1 MSLLS
6 YSLDYLLLIFSNKSK
21 FVMDI
26 ISNLFDMAP
35 FVALFITLSLGYMVG
50 KITIGRFVLGGVAG
64 TLLMGVIIGQFGVQ
78 IDPGVKSI
86 FFALFIYAVGYQG
99 GAQFFKA
106 LNFRT
111 INILLSAVVMT
122 VSGLLC
128 VLAAAWLFDLDR
140 GTAAGLAAGG
150 LTQSAIIGTAGDAI
164 ARLGGVSEEAKH
176 LMQTNVAV
184 GYAVTYIFGSL
195 GPILMVTWVFPTLMK
210 WDIRSEAIKM
220 AEANSD
226 GNAELGAGEF
236 NAMTKLETRAF
247 EIKAESKVNGLTLAQ
262 INQDSIDAC
271 IEVIERDGKAIEA
284 DKFTKLQQG
293 DVLVI
298 TGTRKAIGQ
307 LKGDSVGSEV
317 VLPEEYEVIEENR
330 QLIADNKQLIGRT
343 LGQIKSEA
351 NKGTYR
357 GVYVTD
363 YLREGV
369 SIPVHA
375 DLVVKKNDVIQLT
388 GSPSDINRV
397 QGTIGKPMN
406 SATMTDFIVL
416 GMGMVLGL
424 LIGLINFKIAGIPVT
439 IGSGAGCLVSGLIV
453 GWLRSRN
460 PHVAQF
466 PESAASFIRDF
477 GLAAFVGIV
486 GLEAGPQAVDTIK
499 EHGMSL
505 LFLGVAVTIIPQ
517 IISFFFSYFVLR
529 IKNPIEALGCV
540 TGGRS
545 ANPAF
550 AALMEK
556 TGNATPVFS
565 FTVTYAVANVLLTL
579 WGPIIVGIISVNAGM

>member
-1 MSLLS
+1 
-6 YSLDYLLLIFSNKSK
+6 
-21 FVMDI
+21 MDI

-210 WDIRSEAIKM
+210 WDIRAEAIKM

-307 LKGDSVGSEV
+307 LKSDSVGSEV

-517 IISFFFSYFVLR
+517 IISFFFSYFVLK
-529 IKNPIEALGCV
+529 IKNPVEALGCV

-579 WGPIIVGIISVNAGM
+579 WGPIIVGIITVNAGM

>member
-1 MSLLS
+1 
-6 YSLDYLLLIFSNKSK
+6 
-21 FVMDI
+21 MDI
-26 ISNLFDMAP
+26 ISNLFDIAP

-64 TLLMGVIIGQFGVQ
+64 TLLMGVIIGQFGVD

-210 WDIRSEAIKM
+210 WDIRAEAIALEEK
-220 AEANSD
+220 NSS
-226 GNAELGAGEF
+226 GKRELAPGEF
-236 NAMTKLETRAF
+236 NAVTALVTRAF
-247 EIKAESKVNGLTLAQ
+247 KVSSGDKLVGNTLAQ
-262 INQDSIDAC
+262 LNDTSLSAC
-271 IEVIERDGKAIEA
+271 IELIERDGHELNA
-284 DKFTKLQQG
+284 DKFTVLKEGDIIVVTGRRNAVQELQ
-293 DVLVI
+293 
-298 TGTRKAIGQ
+298 
-307 LKGDSVGSEV
+307 GSAHGKEV
-317 VLPEEYEVIEENR
+317 SLPESYEIIEENR
-330 QLIADNKQLIGRT
+330 QLIADNRKLVGQSLREIKQHSNEGL
-343 LGQIKSEA
+343 
-351 NKGTYR
+351 YR
-357 GVYVTD
+357 GVYITD
-363 YLREGV
+363 YIREGV
-369 SIPVHA
+369 ALALTPE
-375 DLVVKKNDVIQLT
+375 LVVKKNDIIQVT
-388 GSPSDINRV
+388 GTANDINRV
-397 QGTIGKPMN
+397 EKNIGQRMG
-406 SATMTDFIVL
+406 SASMTDFVILGL
-416 GMGMVLGL
+416 GMVVGL
-424 LIGLINFKIAGIPVT
+424 LIGLISFKIAGIPVT
-439 IGSGAGCLVSGLIV
+439 IGSGAGCLISGLFV
-453 GWLRSRN
+453 GWIRSRN
-460 PHVAQF
+460 PHIAQF
-466 PESAASFIRDF
+466 PVGAVNFIRDF

-486 GLEAGPQAVDTIK
+486 GLQAGPQAVDTIK

-505 LFLGVAVTIIPQ
+505 LFLGAAVTIIPQ
-517 IISFFFSYFVLR
+517 LISFFFSYFVLK
-529 IKNPIEALGCV
+529 IKNPVEALGCV

-545 ANPAF
+545 ANPGF

-556 TGNATPVFS
+556 TGNATPVFT

-579 WGPIIVGIISVNAGM
+579 WLSLIHI

>member
-1 MSLLS
+1 
-6 YSLDYLLLIFSNKSK
+6 
-21 FVMDI
+21 MDI

-64 TLLMGVIIGQFGVQ
+64 TLLMGVIIGQFGVN

-210 WDIRSEAIKM
+210 WDIRAEAIALEEK
-220 AEANSD
+220 NSN
-226 GNAELGAGEF
+226 GKRELAPGEF
-236 NAMTKLETRAF
+236 NAVTALVTRAF
-247 EIKAESKVNGLTLAQ
+247 KVSSSDKLVGKTLTQL
-262 INQDSIDAC
+262 NDTSLSAC
-271 IEVIERDGKAIEA
+271 IELIERDGQELDA
-284 DKFTKLQQG
+284 DKFTVLKEGDIVVVTGRRNTVQDLQC
-293 DVLVI
+293 
-298 TGTRKAIGQ
+298 
-307 LKGDSVGSEV
+307 KGESNEV
-317 VLPEEYEVIEENR
+317 SLPESYEIIEENR
-330 QLIADNKQLIGRT
+330 QLIADNHKLIGQS
-343 LGQIKSEA
+343 LKELKQNS
-351 NKGTYR
+351 NKGLYR
-357 GVYVTD
+357 GVYITD
-363 YLREGV
+363 YIREGV
-369 SIPVHA
+369 SLTLTPE
-375 DLVVKKNDVIQLT
+375 LVVKKNDIIQVT
-388 GSPSDINRV
+388 GTANDINRV
-397 QGTIGKPMN
+397 EKNIGKRMS
-406 SATMTDFIVL
+406 SASMTDFVILGL
-416 GMGMVLGL
+416 GMVVGL
-424 LIGLINFKIAGIPVT
+424 LIGLISFKIAGIPVT
-439 IGSGAGCLVSGLIV
+439 IGSGAGCLISGLFV
-453 GWLRSRN
+453 GWIRNRN
-460 PHVAQF
+460 PHIAQF
-466 PESAASFIRDF
+466 PVGAVNFIRDF

-486 GLEAGPQAVDTIK
+486 GLQAGPQAVDTIK

-517 IISFFFSYFVLR
+517 LISFFFSYFILK

-545 ANPAF
+545 ANPGF
-550 AALMEK
+550 AALLEK
-556 TGNATPVFS
+556 TGNATPVFT

-579 WGPIIVGIISVNAGM
+579 WGPIIVGVITLNAGM

>member
-1 MSLLS
+1 ME
-6 YSLDYLLLIFSNKSK
+6 
-21 FVMDI
+21 I

-64 TLLMGVIIGQFGVQ
+64 TLLMGVIIGQFGVH

-99 GAQFFKA
+99 GVQFFKA

-128 VLAAAWLFDLDR
+128 VLAAAWMFDLDR

-164 ARLGGVSEEAKH
+164 ARLGVVTEEAKH

-210 WDIRSEAIKM
+210 WDIRAEAIALEEK
-220 AEANSD
+220 NSNGKRD
-226 GNAELGAGEF
+226 LAPGEF
-236 NAMTKLETRAF
+236 NAVTALVTRAF
-247 EIKAESKVNGLTLAQ
+247 KVSKDGGLAGKTLAQ
-262 INQDSIDAC
+262 LNQHALAAC
-271 IEVIERDGKAIEA
+271 IELIQRDGKVLDV
-284 DKFTKLQQG
+284 DKFTALKEG
-293 DVLVI
+293 DVIVV
-298 TGTRKAIGQ
+298 TGRRNAVHQ
-307 LKGDSVGSEV
+307 LQDGLADNEIA
-317 VLPEEYEVIEENR
+317 LPEGYEVIEENR
-330 QLIADNKQLIGRT
+330 QLIADNRKLIGKS
-343 LGQIKSEA
+343 LQEIKEA
-351 NKGTYR
+351 SNQGSMR
-357 GVYVTD
+357 GIYVTD
-363 YLREGV
+363 YIREGN
-369 SIPVHA
+369 SIEMTP

-388 GSPSDINRV
+388 GTAKDINRV
-397 QGTIGKPMN
+397 EKNIGQRMG
-406 SATMTDFIVL
+406 SANVTDLVVL
-416 GMGMVLGL
+416 GMGMVVGL
-424 LIGLINFKIAGIPVT
+424 LIGLISFKIAGIPVT
-439 IGSGAGCLVSGLIV
+439 IGSGAGCLISGLIV

-466 PESAASFIRDF
+466 PVGAANFIRDF

-505 LFLGVAVTIIPQ
+505 LFLGMGVTIIPQ
-517 IISFFFSYFVLR
+517 IISFFFSYFVLK
-529 IKNPIEALGCV
+529 IKNPVEALGCV

-579 WGPIIVGIISVNAGM
+579 WGPIIVGIITLNAGM

>member
-1 MSLLS
+1 
-6 YSLDYLLLIFSNKSK
+6 
-21 FVMDI
+21 MDI

-64 TLLMGVIIGQFGVQ
+64 TLLMGVIIGQFGVD

-210 WDIRSEAIKM
+210 WDIRAEAIALEEK
-220 AEANSD
+220 NSS
-226 GNAELGAGEF
+226 GKRELAPGEF
-236 NAMTKLETRAF
+236 NAVTALVTRAF
-247 EIKAESKVNGLTLAQ
+247 KVSSGDKLVGNTLAQ
-262 INQDSIDAC
+262 LNDTSLSAC
-271 IEVIERDGKAIEA
+271 IELIERDGRELNA
-284 DKFTKLQQG
+284 DKFTVLKEGDIIVVTGRRNAVQELQ
-293 DVLVI
+293 
-298 TGTRKAIGQ
+298 
-307 LKGDSVGSEV
+307 GSAHGKEV
-317 VLPEEYEVIEENR
+317 SLPESYEIIEENR
-330 QLIADNKQLIGRT
+330 QLIADNRKLVGQSLREIKQHSNEGL
-343 LGQIKSEA
+343 
-351 NKGTYR
+351 YR
-357 GVYVTD
+357 GVYITD
-363 YLREGV
+363 YIREGV
-369 SIPVHA
+369 ALALTPE
-375 DLVVKKNDVIQLT
+375 LVVKKNDIIQVT
-388 GSPSDINRV
+388 GTANDINRV
-397 QGTIGKPMN
+397 EKNIGQRMG
-406 SATMTDFIVL
+406 SASMTDFVILGL
-416 GMGMVLGL
+416 GMVVGL
-424 LIGLINFKIAGIPVT
+424 LIGLISFKIAGIPVT
-439 IGSGAGCLVSGLIV
+439 IGSGAGCLISGLFV
-453 GWLRSRN
+453 GWIRSRN
-460 PHVAQF
+460 PHIAQF
-466 PESAASFIRDF
+466 PVGAVNFIRDF

-486 GLEAGPQAVDTIK
+486 GLQAGPQAVDTIK

-505 LFLGVAVTIIPQ
+505 LFLGAAVTIIPQ
-517 IISFFFSYFVLR
+517 LISFFFSYFVLK
-529 IKNPIEALGCV
+529 IKNPVEALGCV

-545 ANPAF
+545 ANPGF

-556 TGNATPVFS
+556 TGNATPVFT

-579 WGPIIVGIISVNAGM
+579 WGPIIVGVITLNAGM

>member
-1 MSLLS
+1 
-6 YSLDYLLLIFSNKSK
+6 
-21 FVMDI
+21 MDI
-26 ISNLFDMAP
+26 IPNLFDMAP

-164 ARLGGVSEEAKH
+164 ARLGGASEEAKH

-210 WDIRSEAIKM
+210 WDIRAEAIALEEKNSNGKRDL
-220 AEANSD
+220 AE
-226 GNAELGAGEF
+226 GEF
-236 NAMTKLETRAF
+236 NAVTALVTRAF
-247 EIKAESKVNGLTLAQ
+247 KVTHDDKLVGQTLAQ
-262 INQDSIDAC
+262 LNQSSLAAC
-271 IEVIERDGKAIEA
+271 IELIERDGKELSA
-284 DKFTKLQQG
+284 DKFTALKAGDLVVVTGRRNAVHELQS
-293 DVLVI
+293 
-298 TGTRKAIGQ
+298 KAQ
-307 LKGDSVGSEV
+307 SNEV
-317 VLPEEYEVIEENR
+317 ALPESYEVIEENR
-330 QLIADNKQLIGRT
+330 QLIADNRKLIGRS
-343 LGQIKSEA
+343 LKKIKDSSNERSF
-351 NKGTYR
+351 R

-363 YLREGV
+363 YMRAGTSVAITE
-369 SIPVHA
+369 
-375 DLVVKKNDVIQLT
+375 DLIVEKNDVIQLT
-388 GSPSDINRV
+388 GTAQDINRV
-397 QGTIGKPMN
+397 EKYIGKRMG

-416 GMGMVLGL
+416 GFGMVLGL
-424 LIGLINFKIAGIPVT
+424 LIGLISFKIAGIPVT
-439 IGSGAGCLVSGLIV
+439 IGSGAGCLISGLLV

-466 PESAASFIRDF
+466 PVGAANFIRDF

-486 GLEAGPQAVDTIK
+486 GLQAGPQAVDTIK

-505 LFLGVAVTIIPQ
+505 LFLGMAVTIIPQ
-517 IISFFFSYFVLR
+517 IISFFFSYFVLK
-529 IKNPIEALGCV
+529 IKNPVEALGCV

-579 WGPIIVGIISVNAGM
+579 WGPIIVGIITVNAGM

>member
-1 MSLLS
+1 
-6 YSLDYLLLIFSNKSK
+6 
-21 FVMDI
+21 MDI

-64 TLLMGVIIGQFGVQ
+64 TLLMGVIIGQFGVD

-210 WDIRSEAIKM
+210 WDIRAEAIALEEK
-220 AEANSD
+220 NSS
-226 GNAELGAGEF
+226 GKRELAPGEF
-236 NAMTKLETRAF
+236 NAVTALVTRAF
-247 EIKAESKVNGLTLAQ
+247 KVSSGDKLVGNTLAQ
-262 INQDSIDAC
+262 LNDTSLSAC
-271 IEVIERDGKAIEA
+271 IELIERDGHELNA
-284 DKFTKLQQG
+284 DKFTVLKEGDIIVVTGRRNAVQELQ
-293 DVLVI
+293 
-298 TGTRKAIGQ
+298 
-307 LKGDSVGSEV
+307 GSAHGKEV
-317 VLPEEYEVIEENR
+317 SLPESYEIIEENR
-330 QLIADNKQLIGRT
+330 QLIADNRKLVGQSLREIKQHSNEGL
-343 LGQIKSEA
+343 
-351 NKGTYR
+351 YR
-357 GVYVTD
+357 GVYITD
-363 YLREGV
+363 YIREGV
-369 SIPVHA
+369 ALAFTPE
-375 DLVVKKNDVIQLT
+375 LVVKKNDIIQVT
-388 GSPSDINRV
+388 GTANDINRV
-397 QGTIGKPMN
+397 EKNIGQRMG
-406 SATMTDFIVL
+406 SASMTDFVILGL
-416 GMGMVLGL
+416 GMVVGL
-424 LIGLINFKIAGIPVT
+424 LIGLISFKIAGIPVT
-439 IGSGAGCLVSGLIV
+439 IGSGAGCLISGLFV
-453 GWLRSRN
+453 GWIRSRN
-460 PHVAQF
+460 PHIAQF
-466 PESAASFIRDF
+466 PVGAVNFIRDF

-486 GLEAGPQAVDTIK
+486 GLQAGPQAVDTIK

-505 LFLGVAVTIIPQ
+505 LFLGAAVTIIPQ
-517 IISFFFSYFVLR
+517 LISFFFSYFVLK
-529 IKNPIEALGCV
+529 IKNPVEALGCV

-545 ANPAF
+545 ANPGF

-556 TGNATPVFS
+556 TGNATPVFT

-579 WGPIIVGIISVNAGM
+579 WGPIIVGVITLNAGM

>member
-1 MSLLS
+1 
-6 YSLDYLLLIFSNKSK
+6 
-21 FVMDI
+21 MDI

-64 TLLMGVIIGQFGVQ
+64 TLLMGVIIGQFGVD

-210 WDIRSEAIKM
+210 WDIRAEAIALEEK
-220 AEANSD
+220 NSS
-226 GNAELGAGEF
+226 GKRELAPGEF
-236 NAMTKLETRAF
+236 NAVTALVTRAF
-247 EIKAESKVNGLTLAQ
+247 KVSSGDKLVGNTLAQ
-262 INQDSIDAC
+262 LNDTSLSAC
-271 IEVIERDGKAIEA
+271 IELIERDGHELNA
-284 DKFTKLQQG
+284 DKFTVLKEGDIIVVTGRRNAVQELQ
-293 DVLVI
+293 
-298 TGTRKAIGQ
+298 
-307 LKGDSVGSEV
+307 GSAHGKEV
-317 VLPEEYEVIEENR
+317 SLPESYEIIEENR
-330 QLIADNKQLIGRT
+330 QLIADNRKLVGQSLREIKQHSNEGL
-343 LGQIKSEA
+343 
-351 NKGTYR
+351 YR
-357 GVYVTD
+357 GVYITD
-363 YLREGV
+363 YIREGV
-369 SIPVHA
+369 ALALTPE
-375 DLVVKKNDVIQLT
+375 LVVKKNDIIQVT
-388 GSPSDINRV
+388 GTANDINRV
-397 QGTIGKPMN
+397 EKNIGQRMG
-406 SATMTDFIVL
+406 SASMTDFVILGL
-416 GMGMVLGL
+416 GMVVGL
-424 LIGLINFKIAGIPVT
+424 LIGLISFKIAGIPVT
-439 IGSGAGCLVSGLIV
+439 IGSGAGCLISGLFV
-453 GWLRSRN
+453 GWIRSRN
-460 PHVAQF
+460 PHIAQF
-466 PESAASFIRDF
+466 PVGAVNFIRDF

-486 GLEAGPQAVDTIK
+486 GLQAGPQAVDTIK

-505 LFLGVAVTIIPQ
+505 LFLGAANHYSATYIILLF
-517 IISFFFSYFVLR
+517 IL
-529 IKNPIEALGCV
+529 CV
-540 TGGRS
+540 E
-545 ANPAF
+545 N
-550 AALMEK
+550 
-556 TGNATPVFS
+556 
-565 FTVTYAVANVLLTL
+565 
-579 WGPIIVGIISVNAGM
+579 

>member
-1 MSLLS
+1 
-6 YSLDYLLLIFSNKSK
+6 
-21 FVMDI
+21 MDI

-579 WGPIIVGIISVNAGM
+579 WGPIIVGIITVNAGM

>member
-1 MSLLS
+1 
-6 YSLDYLLLIFSNKSK
+6 
-21 FVMDI
+21 MDI

-210 WDIRSEAIKM
+210 WDIRAEAIKM

-517 IISFFFSYFVLR
+517 IISFFFSYFVLK
-529 IKNPIEALGCV
+529 IKNPVEALGCV

-579 WGPIIVGIISVNAGM
+579 WGPIIVGIITVNAGM

>member
-1 MSLLS
+1 
-6 YSLDYLLLIFSNKSK
+6 
-21 FVMDI
+21 MDI

-64 TLLMGVIIGQFGVQ
+64 TLLMGVIIGQFGVD

-210 WDIRSEAIKM
+210 WDIRAEAIALEEK
-220 AEANSD
+220 NSS
-226 GNAELGAGEF
+226 GKRELAPGEF
-236 NAMTKLETRAF
+236 NAVTALVTRAF
-247 EIKAESKVNGLTLAQ
+247 KVSSGDKLVGNTLAQ
-262 INQDSIDAC
+262 LNDTSLSAC
-271 IEVIERDGKAIEA
+271 IELIERDGHELNA
-284 DKFTKLQQG
+284 DKFTVLKEGDIIVVTGRRNAVQELQ
-293 DVLVI
+293 
-298 TGTRKAIGQ
+298 
-307 LKGDSVGSEV
+307 GSAHGKEV
-317 VLPEEYEVIEENR
+317 SLPESYEIIEENR
-330 QLIADNKQLIGRT
+330 QLIADNRKLVGQSLREIKQHSNEGL
-343 LGQIKSEA
+343 
-351 NKGTYR
+351 YR
-357 GVYVTD
+357 GVYITD
-363 YLREGV
+363 YIREGV
-369 SIPVHA
+369 ALALTPE
-375 DLVVKKNDVIQLT
+375 LVVKKNDIIQVT
-388 GSPSDINRV
+388 GTANDINRV
-397 QGTIGKPMN
+397 EKNIGQRMG
-406 SATMTDFIVL
+406 SASMTDFVILGL
-416 GMGMVLGL
+416 GMVVGL
-424 LIGLINFKIAGIPVT
+424 LIGLISFKIAGIPVT
-439 IGSGAGCLVSGLIV
+439 IGSGAGCLISGLFV
-453 GWLRSRN
+453 GWIRSRN
-460 PHVAQF
+460 PHIAQF
-466 PESAASFIRDF
+466 PVGAVNFIRDF

-486 GLEAGPQAVDTIK
+486 GLQAGPQAVDTIK

-505 LFLGVAVTIIPQ
+505 LFLGAAVTIIPQ
-517 IISFFFSYFVLR
+517 LISFFFSYFVLK
-529 IKNPIEALGCV
+529 IKNPVEALGCV

-545 ANPAF
+545 ANPGF

-556 TGNATPVFS
+556 TGNATPVFT

-579 WGPIIVGIISVNAGM
+579 WGPIIVGVITLNAGI

>member
-1 MSLLS
+1 
-6 YSLDYLLLIFSNKSK
+6 
-21 FVMDI
+21 MDI

-64 TLLMGVIIGQFGVQ
+64 TLLMGVIIGQFGVD

-210 WDIRSEAIKM
+210 WDIRAEAIALEEK
-220 AEANSD
+220 NSS
-226 GNAELGAGEF
+226 GKRELAPGEF
-236 NAMTKLETRAF
+236 NAVTALVTRAF
-247 EIKAESKVNGLTLAQ
+247 KVSSEDKLVGNTLAQ
-262 INQDSIDAC
+262 LNDTSLSAC
-271 IEVIERDGKAIEA
+271 IELIERDGHELNA
-284 DKFTKLQQG
+284 DKFTVLKEGDIIVVTGRRNAVQELQ
-293 DVLVI
+293 
-298 TGTRKAIGQ
+298 
-307 LKGDSVGSEV
+307 GSAHGKEV
-317 VLPEEYEVIEENR
+317 SLPESYEIIEENR
-330 QLIADNKQLIGRT
+330 QLIADNRKLVGQSLREIKQHSNEGL
-343 LGQIKSEA
+343 
-351 NKGTYR
+351 YR
-357 GVYVTD
+357 GVYITD
-363 YLREGV
+363 YIREGV
-369 SIPVHA
+369 ALALTPE
-375 DLVVKKNDVIQLT
+375 LVVKKNDIIQVT
-388 GSPSDINRV
+388 GTANDINRV
-397 QGTIGKPMN
+397 EKNIGQRMG
-406 SATMTDFIVL
+406 SASMTDFVILGL
-416 GMGMVLGL
+416 GMVVGL
-424 LIGLINFKIAGIPVT
+424 LIGLISFKIAGIPVT
-439 IGSGAGCLVSGLIV
+439 IGSGAGCLISGLFV
-453 GWLRSRN
+453 GWIRSRN
-460 PHVAQF
+460 PHIAQF
-466 PESAASFIRDF
+466 PVGAVNFIRDF

-486 GLEAGPQAVDTIK
+486 GLQAGPQAVDTIK

-505 LFLGVAVTIIPQ
+505 LFLGAAVTIIPQ
-517 IISFFFSYFVLR
+517 LISFFFSYFVLK
-529 IKNPIEALGCV
+529 IKNPVEALGCV

-545 ANPAF
+545 ANPGF

-556 TGNATPVFS
+556 TGNATPVFT

-579 WGPIIVGIISVNAGM
+579 WGPIIVGVITLNAGM

>member
-1 MSLLS
+1 
-6 YSLDYLLLIFSNKSK
+6 
-21 FVMDI
+21 MDI

-64 TLLMGVIIGQFGVQ
+64 TLLMGVIIGQFGVD

-210 WDIRSEAIKM
+210 WDIRAEAIALEEK
-220 AEANSD
+220 NSS
-226 GNAELGAGEF
+226 GKRELAPGEF
-236 NAMTKLETRAF
+236 NAVTALVTRAF
-247 EIKAESKVNGLTLAQ
+247 KVSSGDKLVGNTLAQ
-262 INQDSIDAC
+262 LNDTSLSAC
-271 IEVIERDGKAIEA
+271 IELIERDGHELNA
-284 DKFTKLQQG
+284 DKFTVLKEGDIIVVTGRRNAVQELQ
-293 DVLVI
+293 
-298 TGTRKAIGQ
+298 
-307 LKGDSVGSEV
+307 GSAHGKEV
-317 VLPEEYEVIEENR
+317 SLPESYEIIEENR
-330 QLIADNKQLIGRT
+330 QLIADNRKLVGQSLREIKQHSNEGL
-343 LGQIKSEA
+343 
-351 NKGTYR
+351 YR
-357 GVYVTD
+357 GVYITD
-363 YLREGV
+363 YIREGV
-369 SIPVHA
+369 PLA
-375 DLVVKKNDVIQLT
+375 LTPELVVKKNDIIQVT
-388 GSPSDINRV
+388 GTANDINRV
-397 QGTIGKPMN
+397 EKNIGQRMG
-406 SATMTDFIVL
+406 SASMTDFVILGL
-416 GMGMVLGL
+416 GMVVGL
-424 LIGLINFKIAGIPVT
+424 LIGLISFKIAGIPVT
-439 IGSGAGCLVSGLIV
+439 IGSGAGCLISGLFV
-453 GWLRSRN
+453 GWIRSRN
-460 PHVAQF
+460 PHIAQF
-466 PESAASFIRDF
+466 PVGAVNFIRDF

-486 GLEAGPQAVDTIK
+486 GLQAGPQAVDTIK

-505 LFLGVAVTIIPQ
+505 LFLGAAVTIIPQ
-517 IISFFFSYFVLR
+517 LISFFFSYFVLN
-529 IKNPIEALGCV
+529 IKNPVEALGCV

-545 ANPAF
+545 ANPGF

-556 TGNATPVFS
+556 TGNATPVFT

-579 WGPIIVGIISVNAGM
+579 WGPIIVGVITLNAGM

>member
-1 MSLLS
+1 
-6 YSLDYLLLIFSNKSK
+6 
-21 FVMDI
+21 MDI

-210 WDIRSEAIKM
+210 WDIRSEAIALEEK
-220 AEANSD
+220 NSNGKRD
-226 GNAELGAGEF
+226 LADGEF
-236 NAMTKLETRAF
+236 NAVTALVTRAF
-247 EIKAESKVNGLTLAQ
+247 KVTNDDKLVGKTLAQ
-262 INQDSIDAC
+262 LNQSSLAAC
-271 IEVIERDGKAIEA
+271 IELIERDGKELNA
-284 DKFTKLQQG
+284 DKFTALKAGDLVVVTGRRNAVHELQ
-293 DVLVI
+293 D
-298 TGTRKAIGQ
+298 KAQ
-307 LKGDSVGSEV
+307 SNEV
-317 VLPEEYEVIEENR
+317 ALPESYEVIEENR
-330 QLIADNKQLIGRT
+330 QLIADNRKLIGRS
-343 LGQIKSEA
+343 LREIKDSSNERSF
-351 NKGTYR
+351 R

-363 YLREGV
+363 YIREGASV
-369 SIPVHA
+369 AITD
-375 DLVVKKNDVIQLT
+375 DLIVQKNDVIQLT
-388 GSPSDINRV
+388 GTAQDINRV
-397 QGTIGKPMN
+397 EKHIGKRMG

-416 GMGMVLGL
+416 GFGMVLGL
-424 LIGLINFKIAGIPVT
+424 LIGLISFKIAGIPVT
-439 IGSGAGCLVSGLIV
+439 IGSGAGCLISGLLV

-466 PESAASFIRDF
+466 PAGAANFIRDF

-505 LFLGVAVTIIPQ
+505 LFLGMAVTIIPQ
-517 IISFFFSYFVLR
+517 IISFFFSYFVLK
-529 IKNPIEALGCV
+529 IKNPVEALGCV

-579 WGPIIVGIISVNAGM
+579 WGPIIVGIITVNAGM

>member
-1 MSLLS
+1 
-6 YSLDYLLLIFSNKSK
+6 
-21 FVMDI
+21 MDI

>member
-1 MSLLS
+1 
-6 YSLDYLLLIFSNKSK
+6 
-21 FVMDI
+21 MDI

-64 TLLMGVIIGQFGVQ
+64 TLLMGVIIGQFGVD

-176 LMQTNVAV
+176 IMQTNVAV

-210 WDIRSEAIKM
+210 WDIRAEAIALEEK
-220 AEANSD
+220 NSS
-226 GNAELGAGEF
+226 GKRELAPGEF
-236 NAMTKLETRAF
+236 NAVTALVTRAF
-247 EIKAESKVNGLTLAQ
+247 KVSSGDKLVGNTLAQ
-262 INQDSIDAC
+262 LNDTSLSAC
-271 IEVIERDGKAIEA
+271 IELIERDGHELNA
-284 DKFTKLQQG
+284 DKFTVLKEGDIIVVTGRRNAVQELQ
-293 DVLVI
+293 
-298 TGTRKAIGQ
+298 
-307 LKGDSVGSEV
+307 GSAHGKEV
-317 VLPEEYEVIEENR
+317 SLPESYEIIEENR
-330 QLIADNKQLIGRT
+330 QLIADNRKLVGQSLREIKQHSNEGL
-343 LGQIKSEA
+343 
-351 NKGTYR
+351 YR
-357 GVYVTD
+357 GVYITD
-363 YLREGV
+363 YIREGV
-369 SIPVHA
+369 ALALTPE
-375 DLVVKKNDVIQLT
+375 LVVKKNDIIQVT
-388 GSPSDINRV
+388 GTANDINRV
-397 QGTIGKPMN
+397 EKNIGQRMG
-406 SATMTDFIVL
+406 SASMTDFVILGL
-416 GMGMVLGL
+416 GMVVGL
-424 LIGLINFKIAGIPVT
+424 LIGLISFKIAGIPVT
-439 IGSGAGCLVSGLIV
+439 IGSGAGCLISGLFV
-453 GWLRSRN
+453 GWIRSRN
-460 PHVAQF
+460 PHIAQF
-466 PESAASFIRDF
+466 PVGAVNFIRDF

-486 GLEAGPQAVDTIK
+486 GLQAGPQAVDTIK

-505 LFLGVAVTIIPQ
+505 LFLGAAVTIIPQ
-517 IISFFFSYFVLR
+517 LISFFFSYFVLK
-529 IKNPIEALGCV
+529 IKNPVEALGCV

-545 ANPAF
+545 ANPGF

-556 TGNATPVFS
+556 TGNATPVFT

-579 WGPIIVGIISVNAGM
+579 WGPIIVGVITLNAGM

>member
-1 MSLLS
+1 
-6 YSLDYLLLIFSNKSK
+6 
-21 FVMDI
+21 MDI

-64 TLLMGVIIGQFGVQ
+64 TLLMGVIIGQFGVN

-210 WDIRSEAIKM
+210 WDIRAEAIALEEK
-220 AEANSD
+220 NSN
-226 GNAELGAGEF
+226 GKRELAPGEF
-236 NAMTKLETRAF
+236 NAVTALVTRAF
-247 EIKAESKVNGLTLAQ
+247 KVSSSDKLVGKTLTQL
-262 INQDSIDAC
+262 NDTSLSAC
-271 IEVIERDGKAIEA
+271 IELIERDGQELDA
-284 DKFTKLQQG
+284 DKFTVLKEGDIVVVTGRRNTVQDLQC
-293 DVLVI
+293 
-298 TGTRKAIGQ
+298 
-307 LKGDSVGSEV
+307 KGESNEV
-317 VLPEEYEVIEENR
+317 SLPESYEIIEENR
-330 QLIADNKQLIGRT
+330 QLIADNHKLIGQS
-343 LGQIKSEA
+343 LKELKQNS
-351 NKGTYR
+351 NKGLYR
-357 GVYVTD
+357 GVYITD
-363 YLREGV
+363 YIREGV
-369 SIPVHA
+369 SLTLTPE
-375 DLVVKKNDVIQLT
+375 LVVKKNDIIQVT
-388 GSPSDINRV
+388 GTANDINRV
-397 QGTIGKPMN
+397 EKNIGKRMS
-406 SATMTDFIVL
+406 SASMTDFVILGL
-416 GMGMVLGL
+416 GMVVGL
-424 LIGLINFKIAGIPVT
+424 LIGLISFKIAGIPVT
-439 IGSGAGCLVSGLIV
+439 IGSGAGCLISGLFV
-453 GWLRSRN
+453 GWIRNRN
-460 PHVAQF
+460 PHIAQF
-466 PESAASFIRDF
+466 PVGAVNFIRDF

-486 GLEAGPQAVDTIK
+486 GLQAGPQAVDTIK

-517 IISFFFSYFVLR
+517 LISFFFSYFILK
-529 IKNPIEALGCV
+529 IKNPVEALGCV

-545 ANPAF
+545 ANPGF
-550 AALMEK
+550 AALLEK
-556 TGNATPVFS
+556 TGNATPVFT

-579 WGPIIVGIISVNAGM
+579 WGPIIVGVITLNSGM

>member
-1 MSLLS
+1 
-6 YSLDYLLLIFSNKSK
+6 
-21 FVMDI
+21 MDI

-64 TLLMGVIIGQFGVQ
+64 TLLMGVIIGQFGVD

-128 VLAAAWLFDLDR
+128 VLAAAWLLDLDR

-210 WDIRSEAIKM
+210 WDIRAEAIALEEK
-220 AEANSD
+220 NSS
-226 GNAELGAGEF
+226 GKRELAPGEF
-236 NAMTKLETRAF
+236 NAVTALVTRAF
-247 EIKAESKVNGLTLAQ
+247 KVSSGDKLVGNTLAQ
-262 INQDSIDAC
+262 LNDTSLSAC
-271 IEVIERDGKAIEA
+271 IELIERDGHELNA
-284 DKFTKLQQG
+284 DKFTVLNEGDIIVVTGRRNAVQELQ
-293 DVLVI
+293 
-298 TGTRKAIGQ
+298 
-307 LKGDSVGSEV
+307 GSAHGKEV
-317 VLPEEYEVIEENR
+317 SLPESYEIIEENR
-330 QLIADNKQLIGRT
+330 QLIADNRKLVGQSLREIKQHSNEGL
-343 LGQIKSEA
+343 
-351 NKGTYR
+351 YR
-357 GVYVTD
+357 GVYITD
-363 YLREGV
+363 YIREGV
-369 SIPVHA
+369 ALALTPE
-375 DLVVKKNDVIQLT
+375 LVVKKNDIIQVT
-388 GSPSDINRV
+388 GTANDINRV
-397 QGTIGKPMN
+397 EKNIGQRMG
-406 SATMTDFIVL
+406 SASMTDFVILGL
-416 GMGMVLGL
+416 GMVVGL
-424 LIGLINFKIAGIPVT
+424 LIGLISFKIAGIPVT
-439 IGSGAGCLVSGLIV
+439 IGSGAGCLISGLFV
-453 GWLRSRN
+453 GWIRSRN
-460 PHVAQF
+460 PHIAQF
-466 PESAASFIRDF
+466 PVGAVNFIRDF

-486 GLEAGPQAVDTIK
+486 GLQAGPQAVDTIK

-505 LFLGVAVTIIPQ
+505 LFLGAAVTIIPQ
-517 IISFFFSYFVLR
+517 LISFFFSYFVLK
-529 IKNPIEALGCV
+529 IKNPVEALGCV

-545 ANPAF
+545 ANPGF

-556 TGNATPVFS
+556 TGNATPVFT

-579 WGPIIVGIISVNAGM
+579 WGPIIVGVITLNAGM

>member
-1 MSLLS
+1 
-6 YSLDYLLLIFSNKSK
+6 
-21 FVMDI
+21 MDI

-210 WDIRSEAIKM
+210 WDIRAEAIKM

-247 EIKAESKVNGLTLAQ
+247 EIKVESKVNGLTLAQ

-486 GLEAGPQAVDTIK
+486 GLQAGPQAVDTIK

-517 IISFFFSYFVLR
+517 IISFFFSYFVLK
-529 IKNPIEALGCV
+529 IKNPVEALGCV

-579 WGPIIVGIISVNAGM
+579 WGPIIVGIITVNAGM

>member
-1 MSLLS
+1 
-6 YSLDYLLLIFSNKSK
+6 
-21 FVMDI
+21 MDI

-210 WDIRSEAIKM
+210 WDIRAEAIKM

-247 EIKAESKVNGLTLAQ
+247 EIKAESKLNGLTLAQ

-517 IISFFFSYFVLR
+517 IISFFFSYFVLK
-529 IKNPIEALGCV
+529 IKNPVEALGCV

-579 WGPIIVGIISVNAGM
+579 WGPIIVGIITVNAGM

>member
-1 MSLLS
+1 ME
-6 YSLDYLLLIFSNKSK
+6 
-21 FVMDI
+21 I

-64 TLLMGVIIGQFGVQ
+64 TLLMGVIIGQFGVH

-128 VLAAAWLFDLDR
+128 VLAAAWMFDLDR

-164 ARLGGVSEEAKH
+164 ARLGGVTEEAKH

-210 WDIRSEAIKM
+210 WDIRAEAIALEEK
-220 AEANSD
+220 NSN
-226 GNAELGAGEF
+226 GKHELAPGEF
-236 NAMTKLETRAF
+236 NAVTALVTRAF
-247 EIKAESKVNGLTLAQ
+247 KVSKDGGLAGKTLAQ
-262 INQDSIDAC
+262 LNQKSLTAC
-271 IEVIERDGKAIEA
+271 IELIQRDGKVLEA
-284 DKFTKLQQG
+284 DKYTALKEG
-293 DVLVI
+293 DVIVV
-298 TGTRKAIGQ
+298 TGRRHAVHQ
-307 LKGDSVGSEV
+307 LQAGLADNEV
-317 VLPEEYEVIEENR
+317 VLPEGYEIIEENR
-330 QLIADNKQLIGRT
+330 QLIADNRKLIGKS
-343 LGQIKSEA
+343 LQEIKEA
-351 NKGTYR
+351 SNQGSMR
-357 GVYVTD
+357 GIYVTD
-363 YLREGV
+363 YIREGR
-369 SIPVHA
+369 SIEMTP

-388 GSPSDINRV
+388 GTAKDINRV
-397 QGTIGKPMN
+397 EKNIGQRMG
-406 SATMTDFIVL
+406 SSTMTDFVVL

-424 LIGLINFKIAGIPVT
+424 LIGLISFKIAGIPVT
-439 IGSGAGCLVSGLIV
+439 IGSGAGCLISGLIV

-466 PESAASFIRDF
+466 PVGAANFVRDF

-505 LFLGVAVTIIPQ
+505 LFLGMAVTIIPQ
-517 IISFFFSYFVLR
+517 IISFFFSYFVLK
-529 IKNPIEALGCV
+529 IKNPVEALGCV

-579 WGPIIVGIISVNAGM
+579 WGPIIVGIITLNAGM

>member
-1 MSLLS
+1 
-6 YSLDYLLLIFSNKSK
+6 
-21 FVMDI
+21 MDI

-64 TLLMGVIIGQFGVQ
+64 TLLMGVIIGQFGVD

-210 WDIRSEAIKM
+210 WDIRAEAIALEEK
-220 AEANSD
+220 NSS
-226 GNAELGAGEF
+226 GKRELAPGEF
-236 NAMTKLETRAF
+236 NAVTALVTRAF
-247 EIKAESKVNGLTLAQ
+247 KVSSGDKLVGNTLAQ
-262 INQDSIDAC
+262 LNDTSLSAC
-271 IEVIERDGKAIEA
+271 IELIERDGHELNA
-284 DKFTKLQQG
+284 DKFTVLKEGDIIVVTGRRNAVQELQ
-293 DVLVI
+293 
-298 TGTRKAIGQ
+298 
-307 LKGDSVGSEV
+307 GSAHGKEV
-317 VLPEEYEVIEENR
+317 SLPESYEIIEENR
-330 QLIADNKQLIGRT
+330 QLIADNRKLVGQSLREIKQHSNEGL
-343 LGQIKSEA
+343 
-351 NKGTYR
+351 YR
-357 GVYVTD
+357 GVYITD
-363 YLREGV
+363 YIREGV
-369 SIPVHA
+369 ALALTPE
-375 DLVVKKNDVIQLT
+375 LVVKKNDIIQVT
-388 GSPSDINRV
+388 GTANDINRV
-397 QGTIGKPMN
+397 EKNIGQRMG
-406 SATMTDFIVL
+406 SASMTDFVILGL
-416 GMGMVLGL
+416 GMVVGL
-424 LIGLINFKIAGIPVT
+424 LIGLISFKIAGIPVT
-439 IGSGAGCLVSGLIV
+439 IGSGAGCLISGLFV
-453 GWLRSRN
+453 GWIRSRN
-460 PHVAQF
+460 PYIAQF
-466 PESAASFIRDF
+466 PVGAVNFIRDF

-486 GLEAGPQAVDTIK
+486 GLQAGPQAVDTIK

-505 LFLGVAVTIIPQ
+505 LFLGAAVTIIPQ
-517 IISFFFSYFVLR
+517 LISFFFSYFVLK
-529 IKNPIEALGCV
+529 IKNPVEALGCV

-545 ANPAF
+545 ANPGF

-556 TGNATPVFS
+556 TGNATPVFT

-579 WGPIIVGIISVNAGM
+579 WGPIIVGVITLNAGM

>member
-1 MSLLS
+1 ME
-6 YSLDYLLLIFSNKSK
+6 
-21 FVMDI
+21 I

-64 TLLMGVIIGQFGVQ
+64 TLLMGVIIGQFGVH

-128 VLAAAWLFDLDR
+128 VLAAAWMFDLDR

-164 ARLGGVSEEAKH
+164 ARLGGVTEEAKH

-210 WDIRSEAIKM
+210 WDIRAEAIALEEK
-220 AEANSD
+220 NSN
-226 GNAELGAGEF
+226 GKHELAPGEF
-236 NAMTKLETRAF
+236 NAVTALVTRAF
-247 EIKAESKVNGLTLAQ
+247 KVSKDGGLAGKTLAQ
-262 INQDSIDAC
+262 LNKKSLTAC
-271 IEVIERDGKAIEA
+271 IELIQRDGKVLEA
-284 DKFTKLQQG
+284 DKYTALKEG
-293 DVLVI
+293 DVIVV
-298 TGTRKAIGQ
+298 TGRRHAVHQ
-307 LKGDSVGSEV
+307 LQAGLADNEV
-317 VLPEEYEVIEENR
+317 VLPEGYEIIEENR
-330 QLIADNKQLIGRT
+330 QLIADNRKLIGKS
-343 LGQIKSEA
+343 LQEIKEA
-351 NKGTYR
+351 SNQGSMR
-357 GVYVTD
+357 GIYVTD
-363 YLREGV
+363 YIREGR
-369 SIPVHA
+369 SIEMTP

-388 GSPSDINRV
+388 GTAKDINRV
-397 QGTIGKPMN
+397 EKNIGQRMG
-406 SATMTDFIVL
+406 SSTMTDFVVL
-416 GMGMVLGL
+416 GMGMALGL
-424 LIGLINFKIAGIPVT
+424 LIGLISFKIAGIPVT
-439 IGSGAGCLVSGLIV
+439 IGSGAGCLISGLIV

-466 PESAASFIRDF
+466 PVGAANFVRDF

-505 LFLGVAVTIIPQ
+505 LFLGMAVTIIPQ
-517 IISFFFSYFVLR
+517 IISFFFSYFVLK
-529 IKNPIEALGCV
+529 IKNPVEALGCV

-579 WGPIIVGIISVNAGM
+579 WGPIIVGIITLNAGM

>member
-1 MSLLS
+1 
-6 YSLDYLLLIFSNKSK
+6 
-21 FVMDI
+21 MDI

-35 FVALFITLSLGYMVG
+35 FIALFITLSLGYMVG

-64 TLLMGVIIGQFGVQ
+64 TLLMGVIIGQFGVD

-210 WDIRSEAIKM
+210 WDIRAEAIALEEK
-220 AEANSD
+220 NSS
-226 GNAELGAGEF
+226 GKRELAPGEF
-236 NAMTKLETRAF
+236 NAVTALVTRAF
-247 EIKAESKVNGLTLAQ
+247 KVSSGDKLVGNTLAQ
-262 INQDSIDAC
+262 LNDTSLSAC
-271 IEVIERDGKAIEA
+271 IELIERDGHELNA
-284 DKFTKLQQG
+284 DKFTVLKEGDIIVVTGRRNAVQELQ
-293 DVLVI
+293 
-298 TGTRKAIGQ
+298 
-307 LKGDSVGSEV
+307 GSAHGKEV
-317 VLPEEYEVIEENR
+317 SLPESYEIIEENR
-330 QLIADNKQLIGRT
+330 QLIADNRKLVGQSLREIKQHSNEGL
-343 LGQIKSEA
+343 
-351 NKGTYR
+351 YR
-357 GVYVTD
+357 GVYITD
-363 YLREGV
+363 YIREGV
-369 SIPVHA
+369 PLA
-375 DLVVKKNDVIQLT
+375 LTPELVVKKNDIIQVT
-388 GSPSDINRV
+388 GTANDINRV
-397 QGTIGKPMN
+397 EKNIGQRMG
-406 SATMTDFIVL
+406 SASMTDFVILGL
-416 GMGMVLGL
+416 GMVVGL
-424 LIGLINFKIAGIPVT
+424 LIGLISFKIAGIPVT
-439 IGSGAGCLVSGLIV
+439 IGSGAGCLISGLFV
-453 GWLRSRN
+453 GWIRSRN
-460 PHVAQF
+460 PHIAQF
-466 PESAASFIRDF
+466 PVGAVNFIRDF

-486 GLEAGPQAVDTIK
+486 GLQAGPQAVDTIK

-505 LFLGVAVTIIPQ
+505 LFLGAAVTIIPQ
-517 IISFFFSYFVLR
+517 LISFFFSYFVLN
-529 IKNPIEALGCV
+529 IKNPVEALGCV

-545 ANPAF
+545 ANPGF

-556 TGNATPVFS
+556 TGNATPVFT

-579 WGPIIVGIISVNAGM
+579 WGPIIVGVITLNAGM

>member
-1 MSLLS
+1 
-6 YSLDYLLLIFSNKSK
+6 
-21 FVMDI
+21 MDI

-64 TLLMGVIIGQFGVQ
+64 TLLMGVIIGQFGVD

-176 LMQTNVAV
+176 IMQTNVAV

-210 WDIRSEAIKM
+210 WDIRAEAIALEEK
-220 AEANSD
+220 NSS
-226 GNAELGAGEF
+226 GKRELAPGEF
-236 NAMTKLETRAF
+236 NAVTALVTRAF
-247 EIKAESKVNGLTLAQ
+247 KVSSGDKLVGNTLAQ
-262 INQDSIDAC
+262 LNDTSLSAC
-271 IEVIERDGKAIEA
+271 IELIERDGHELNA
-284 DKFTKLQQG
+284 DKFTVLKEGDIIVVTGRRNAVQELQ
-293 DVLVI
+293 
-298 TGTRKAIGQ
+298 
-307 LKGDSVGSEV
+307 GSAHGKEV
-317 VLPEEYEVIEENR
+317 SLPESYEIIEENR
-330 QLIADNKQLIGRT
+330 QLIADNRKLVGQSLREIKQHSNEGL
-343 LGQIKSEA
+343 
-351 NKGTYR
+351 YR
-357 GVYVTD
+357 GVYITD
-363 YLREGV
+363 YIREGV
-369 SIPVHA
+369 ALALTPE
-375 DLVVKKNDVIQLT
+375 LVVKKNDIIQVT
-388 GSPSDINRV
+388 GTANDINRV
-397 QGTIGKPMN
+397 EKNIGQRMG
-406 SATMTDFIVL
+406 SASMTDFVILGL
-416 GMGMVLGL
+416 GMVVGL
-424 LIGLINFKIAGIPVT
+424 LIGLISFNIAGIPVT
-439 IGSGAGCLVSGLIV
+439 IGSGAGCLISGLFV
-453 GWLRSRN
+453 GWIRSRN
-460 PHVAQF
+460 PHIAQF
-466 PESAASFIRDF
+466 PVGAVNFIRDF

-486 GLEAGPQAVDTIK
+486 GLQAGPQAVDTIK

-505 LFLGVAVTIIPQ
+505 LFLGAAVTIIPQ
-517 IISFFFSYFVLR
+517 LISFFFSYFVLN
-529 IKNPIEALGCV
+529 IKNPVEALGCV

-545 ANPAF
+545 ANPGF

-556 TGNATPVFS
+556 TGNATPVFT

-579 WGPIIVGIISVNAGM
+579 WGPIIVGVITLNAGM

>member
-1 MSLLS
+1 
-6 YSLDYLLLIFSNKSK
+6 
-21 FVMDI
+21 MDI

-210 WDIRSEAIKM
+210 WDIRAEAIALEEK
-220 AEANSD
+220 NSS
-226 GNAELGAGEF
+226 GKRELALGEF
-236 NAMTKLETRAF
+236 NAVTALVTRAF
-247 EIKAESKVNGLTLAQ
+247 KVSSGDKLVGNTLAQ
-262 INQDSIDAC
+262 LNNTSLSAC
-271 IEVIERDGKAIEA
+271 IELIERDGYELNA
-284 DKFTKLQQG
+284 DKFTVLKEGDIIVVTGRRNAVQELQG
-293 DVLVI
+293 SA
-298 TGTRKAIGQ
+298 RGQ
-307 LKGDSVGSEV
+307 EV
-317 VLPEEYEVIEENR
+317 SLPESYEIIEENR
-330 QLIADNKQLIGRT
+330 QLIADNRKLIGRS
-343 LGQIKSEA
+343 LREIKDSSNERSF
-351 NKGTYR
+351 R

-363 YLREGV
+363 YMREGTSV
-369 SIPVHA
+369 AITENLIVE
-375 DLVVKKNDVIQLT
+375 KNDVIQLT
-388 GSPSDINRV
+388 GTAQDINRV
-397 QGTIGKPMN
+397 EKYIGKRMG

-416 GMGMVLGL
+416 GFGMVLGL
-424 LIGLINFKIAGIPVT
+424 LIGLISFKIAGIPVT
-439 IGSGAGCLVSGLIV
+439 IGSGAGCLISGLLV

-466 PESAASFIRDF
+466 PVGAANFIRDF

-486 GLEAGPQAVDTIK
+486 GLQAGPQAVDTIK

-505 LFLGVAVTIIPQ
+505 LFLGMAVTIIPQ
-517 IISFFFSYFVLR
+517 IISFFFSYFVLK
-529 IKNPIEALGCV
+529 IKNPVEALGCV

-579 WGPIIVGIISVNAGM
+579 WGPIIVGIITVNAGM